1 MKKLFIKGSFHFI
14 FISFFVFVSL
24 LFSSP
29 ETGKIPIT
37 TQSSKALAD
46 FKTGRDL
53 FENLQAQ
60 ESLKYFEHAIQQD
73 LDFAMAYVYYAQAQP
88 TLKGFF
94 EEVNKAYA
102 LKDKVSEGEKLWIEG
117 LKAGADGFP
126 MKQREFYKKM
136 VQLFPNDERAHN
148 LLATNYFGTQEYQTA
163 IDYYSKAIDI
173 NPEFSQ
179 AYNQLGYAH
188 RFLKNYDESEKAF
201 QKYIKLIP
209 NDPNPYDSY
218 AELLMKIGKYDQS
231 IEQYKKALEINPN
244 FVASHIGIATNLNF
258 KEEHAKAREQLE
270 ILLNMARNVGEK
282 RAALFAI
289 TVSLIDEGQLDLAIE
304 EMHKQYKLAEE
315 IKDYAN
321 MSGDLV
327 FTGTILYEQVKYQ
340 EAKKKFDLALSV
352 IESSDLSSEVKENNR
367 RGLLYNAARIAIA
380 ENDLAKAK
388 SLTAQLQKQAGS
400 ANNTF
405 QLWLTHELAGN
416 IGMAEKRYPDAVAEY
431 QQANLQ
437 NPYNLYRLAIA
448 YQAMGDNTSARDFCQ
463 QAAEHNTLNNP
474 QYAFIRHKAKSLLTA
489 M

>member
-1 MKKLFIKGSFHFI
+1 MKKLFIRRSFHI
-14 FISFFVFVSL
+14 VLLSL
-24 LFSSP
+24 FAAASLVCSP
-29 ETGKIPIT
+29 QETGKIPIT
-37 TQSSKALAD
+37 TDSREALAD

-60 ESLKYFEHAIQQD
+60 ESLKYFEQAIQKD
-73 LDFAMAYVYYAQAQP
+73 PDFALAYVYYAQAQP

-94 EEVNKAYA
+94 EQINKVYS

-126 MKQREFYKKM
+126 MKQREFYQQM

-148 LLATNYFGTQEYQTA
+148 LLATNYFATQEYQTA
-163 IDYYSKAIDI
+163 IEYYSKATTI
-173 NPEFSQ
+173 NPQFSQ

-188 RFLKNYDESEKAF
+188 RFLKNYNESEKAF
-201 QKYIKLIP
+201 QKYIELIP

-270 ILLNMARNVGEK
+270 ALLNIARNVGEK
-282 RAALFAI
+282 RAARFAM
-289 TVSLIDEGQLDLAIE
+289 TVSLIDEGMLDLAIE
-304 EMHKQYKLAEE
+304 EMQKQYKLAEE
-315 IKDYAN
+315 INDYAN

-327 FTGTILYEQVKYQ
+327 FIGTILYEQGKYP
-340 EAKKKFDLALSV
+340 EAKKYFNQALSV
-352 IESSDLSSEVKENNR
+352 IESSDLSSEVKDNNR
-367 RGLLYNAARIAIA
+367 RGLLYQAARLAIA
-380 ENDLAKAK
+380 ENDLTKAK
-388 SLTAQLQKQAGS
+388 SLTTELQKQAAI

-405 QLWLTHELAGN
+405 QLWLTHELSAN
-416 IGMAEKRYPDAVAEY
+416 IGMAEKRYSDAVKEY

-437 NPYNLYRLAIA
+437 NPYNLYRLALA
-448 YQAMGDNTSARDFCQ
+448 YQAMGDKNSARDYCQ

-474 QYAFIRHKAKSLLTA
+474 QYAFMRHKSNNLRTS